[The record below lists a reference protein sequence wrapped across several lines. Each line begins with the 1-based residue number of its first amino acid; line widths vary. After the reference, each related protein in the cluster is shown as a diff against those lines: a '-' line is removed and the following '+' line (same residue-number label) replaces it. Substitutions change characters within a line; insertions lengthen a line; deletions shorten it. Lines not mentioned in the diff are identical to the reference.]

1 MPNSFSRFLSN
12 EELQKVRELYLQ
24 SLQDAEQ
31 ESGAEQGPP
40 AMGTEGEQPGG
51 PAAAAPSTGS

>member
-40 AMGTEGEQPGG
+40 TKGTEGEQPGG
-51 PAAAAPSTGS
+51 PAAAASPAGS